1 MINFELM
8 ISANS
13 LLHSVR
19 ERKASVLTFFCMREG
34 RQGEDE
40 DGGESTTE
48 PRNLIQ
54 IEKGHLVAPK
64 HTLVQER
71 VSWQS
76 QSSWLE

>member
-13 LLHSVR
+13 LLHSIR
-19 ERKASVLTFFCMREG
+19 ERKARVLTFFCMREG

-48 PRNLIQ
+48 PRN
-54 IEKGHLVAPK
+54 
-64 HTLVQER
+64 
-71 VSWQS
+71 
-76 QSSWLE
+76 